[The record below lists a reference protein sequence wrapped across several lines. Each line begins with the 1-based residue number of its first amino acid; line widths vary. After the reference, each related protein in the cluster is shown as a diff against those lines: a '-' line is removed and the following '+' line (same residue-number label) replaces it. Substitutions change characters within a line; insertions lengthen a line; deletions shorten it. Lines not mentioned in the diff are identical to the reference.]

1 MWRGGERLYWGRTEG
16 LMERGEVKGI
26 IVVFAWMWSDERQ
39 LKPFVDLYW
48 SLGWRC
54 LICHADV
61 LAM

>member
-1 MWRGGERLYWGRTEG
+1 
-16 LMERGEVKGI
+16 MERGEVKGI